1 MKKKLVLFFLLAT
14 LALGANAQKYKI
26 ANAEISLRN
35 GDPGTAKLDI
45 DEAALSPST
54 SNSPYMW
61 KTRGDVYYA
70 IARDTTFTNL
80 DPEAS
85 KVSMVSYIKCI
96 EADKLEKKQKYLK
109 DALDAIPEAGVT
121 VYLKAYAYYSEGN
134 YAKSLE
140 FWQVLLDGF
149 NADTTERIA
158 KRLQVAKNDV
168 VQNCANM
175 AIKMED
181 KTTAKKY
188 LNMMIDDPKYLSPNA
203 YLQLSFMM
211 MEAGDTTKALEVIG
225 KGRTKIPDN
234 KDLFN
239 QELGIYTALGKTN
252 LMIKKLSEVIE
263 NEPNNTLYLYY
274 RGTLLSDQAFKTM
287 ESGYRYSDSASA
299 SRKKLKS
306 AKTPADKK
314 KYQAEIDK
322 WLAVRDSIYTISTE
336 KFDGADKDFSE
347 ALLLEPT
354 YYDALYNLGVLYFNK
369 NKILVDKYNYLE
381 YSEAQTKGKALEAD
395 MKVVYEKALGILL
408 QAYDIKPTDDELLRA
423 IQQTYSQL
431 GNKEKSE
438 EFRMLRSGE

>member
-14 LALGANAQKYKI
+14 VALGANAQKFKI
-26 ANAEISLRN
+26 SSAEISLREGN
-35 GDPGTAKLDI
+35 LELAKQDI
-45 DEAALSPST
+45 DEAALSSST
-54 SNSPYMW
+54 SNSPYMY
-61 KTRGDVYYA
+61 KVRGDVYYA
-70 IARDTTFTNL
+70 IARDTLYAHL
-80 DPEAS
+80 DPEAA
-85 KVSMVSYIKCI
+85 KVSMNSFIACMN
-96 EADKLEKKQKYLK
+96 ADKLEKRQKYLP
-109 DALDAIPEAGVT
+109 DALAAIPEAGVM
-121 VYLKAYAYYSEGN
+121 VYLKAYAYYSDKN

-181 KTTAKKY
+181 KATAQKY
-188 LNMMIDDPKYLSPNA
+188 LNMMINDPKYLSPNA
-203 YLQLSFMM
+203 YLQMSFMM
-211 MEAGDTTKALEVIG
+211 MEAGDTTKALEIID
-225 KGRTKIPDN
+225 KGRKKIPDN

-274 RGTLLSDQAFKTM
+274 RGTLLSDQAYKTM

-299 SRKKLKS
+299 VRKKSKS

-314 KYQAEIDK
+314 KYQAEMDMWI
-322 WLAVRDSIYTISTE
+322 ATRDSIYAVSAE

-347 ALLLEPT
+347 ALLLDPT

-381 YSEAQTKGKALEAD
+381 YSEAQTKGKELEAA
-395 MKVVYEKALGILL
+395 MKVEYEKALEILL
-408 QAYDIKPTDDELLRA
+408 KAYEIKPDDSELLRA

-438 EFRMLRSGE
+438 EFRKLRSGE